1 MGKLNKVKDASDFAR
16 RLKDQHFNS
25 KIHNIKQLIALG
37 FDEEAFK
44 ELTQIQGMK
53 SITIKQ
59 HLSVADCFYKLAKYQ
74 ECLKI
79 LNPLEDN
86 IQNIPAQAVNDKL
99 TLLNLM
105 GLVYRSL
112 GKEDMA
118 VKKWK
123 QCVEINSRFT
133 IALNNLGNHFMHLGN
148 FKDAAKCYWR
158 SKKCKTF

>member
-1 MGKLNKVKDASDFAR
+1 MGKLNKVKNASDFAR

-25 KIHNIKQLIALG
+25 KIQNIKQLIALG
-37 FDEEAFK
+37 FDEEAYK

-53 SITIKQ
+53 SITEKQ
-59 HLSVADCFYKLAKYQ
+59 HLSVADCFYKLGKYQ

-86 IQNIPAQAVNDKL
+86 IQSLAAQAIDDKL

-123 QCVEINSRFT
+123 QCVEI
-133 IALNNLGNHFMHLGN
+133 
-148 FKDAAKCYWR
+148 
-158 SKKCKTF
+158 